1 MSTNANALS
10 KRLRLAAIVSV
21 LSLVVTVI
29 ISIGVINTVRIGS
42 DSYHQIVHDKDM
54 LADVLPPP
62 LYVLETRLYAY
73 LVAIDPKGPKTEE
86 RKEDLA
92 RLEKEFLAREQYWSE
107 EDIDKETE
115 KLLSPVVAT
124 GKQIFAVVRS
134 DLLPKIEA
142 GDSPGALKVLVDQFD
157 PAYRE
162 HRKAVDALVEFTA
175 KSAVQHEKSNLS
187 LSLAGIWIIA
197 IVGFLASLATLLT
210 NLTTL
215 RRIAGPIEA
224 FIANLT
230 ESVGAL
236 STSMLHLK
244 QASGGLADG
253 SSRSAASL
261 EETVASLENL
271 ADLTRRNA
279 DHARQADTLAQTG
292 NTEAAAGEAVA
303 KRAAVDA
310 VERLAALRKSLAEID
325 QATKETAKVVETIDE
340 IAFQTN
346 LLALNAAV
354 EAARAGEAGAG
365 FAVVADEVR
374 NLAQRSAEEVKSTSS
389 LMERSRSA
397 AENVVAAAA
406 ELEEH
411 LRHSLEQDVVTAF
424 AKVVEGT
431 RKVTA
436 LMGEVSQATSEQS
449 QGVEQIRKALSEI
462 DQVTQSNAAVA
473 EETAATS
480 DEVAGQAEALSRD
493 VDVLIA
499 TASGKSVDQ
508 VAPRAPTQVLK
519 AQAPAYKPA
528 AKAPTQTLAPAK
540 TNRTTTSLGAT
551 KKTGNAESFLP
562 LDGAGHGGDFKD
574 F

>member
-42 DSYHQIVHDKDM
+42 DSYQQIVHDKDI

-62 LYVLETRLYAY
+62 LFVLETRLYAY
-73 LVAIDPKGPKTEE
+73 LIAIDPKGPKVGE
-86 RKEDLA
+86 RIDDLA
-92 RLEKEFLAREQYWSE
+92 RLEKEFLAREEYWKDE
-107 EDIDKETE
+107 HIDADTE
-115 KLLSPVVAT
+115 KLLGPVISS
-124 GKQIFAVVRS
+124 GKQVFTVVRS

-142 GDSPGALKVLVDQFD
+142 GDSPGALKVLAEQFD
-157 PAYRE
+157 PTYRE
-162 HRKAVDALVEFTA
+162 HRKAVDALVEYTA
-175 KSAVQHEKSNLS
+175 KSAVRNEQGS
-187 LSLAGIWIIA
+187 LSVSMTGIWIIA

>member
-1 MSTNANALS
+1 MNANALS
-10 KRLRLAAIVSV
+10 KRLRFAAILSV
-21 LSLVVTVI
+21 VFLILTALI
-29 ISIGVINTVRIGS
+29 GLALISQLRIGS
-42 DSYHQIVHDKDM
+42 DRYQTIINGKDL
-54 LADVLPPP
+54 LADILPPP
-62 LYVLETRLYAY
+62 LYLIETRL
-73 LVAIDPKGPKTEE
+73 VASRLADEPKGPEAAENRET
-86 RKEDLA
+86 LA
-92 RLEKEFLAREQYWSE
+92 RLESEFQARVKYWKE
-107 EDIDKETE
+107 IG
-115 KLLSPVVAT
+115 LSPAAQSEQNDLIQHGEHV
-124 GKQIFAVVRS
+124 FAIVKN
-134 DLLPKIEA
+134 DLLPAVDTGDMTTCLKILHEK
-142 GDSPGALKVLVDQFD
+142 LD
-157 PAYRE
+157 PAYKE
-162 HRKAVDALVEFTA
+162 HRKAVDALVKIANDEAAAAEAAGKQQAT
-175 KSAVQHEKSNLS
+175 VGVWILS
-187 LSLAGIWIIA
+187 LVALAAALATIWI
-197 IVGFLASLATLLT
+197 

-215 RRIAGPIEA
+215 RRIAGPIED
-224 FIANLT
+224 FIAKLT
-230 ESVGAL
+230 ESVNAL
-236 STSMLHLK
+236 TTSMLHLK

-292 NTEAAAGEAVA
+292 NDEAAAGEAVA

-310 VERLAALRKSLAEID
+310 VERLGVLRHSLSEID

-374 NLAQRSAEEVKSTSS
+374 NLAQRSAEEVKSTSA
-389 LMERSRSA
+389 LMDRSRAA
-397 AENVVAAAA
+397 AEKVVAAAA
-406 ELEEH
+406 ELEDH

-436 LMGEVSQATSEQS
+436 LMGEVSQATHEQS

-480 DEVAGQAEALSRD
+480 DEVAGRAESLSTD
-493 VDVLIA
+493 VDILIA
-499 TASGKSVDQ
+499 TASGRPVDEVARQ
-508 VAPRAPTQVLK
+508 SAPRAPTQTFASK
-519 AQAPAYKPA
+519 AP
-528 AKAPTQTLAPAK
+528 AKAPTQQLAPKPA
-540 TNRTTTSLGAT
+540 NRTTTNLNS
-551 KKTGNAESFLP
+551 KQAESFLP
-562 LDGAGHGGDFKD
+562 LEGAGHGGNFKD